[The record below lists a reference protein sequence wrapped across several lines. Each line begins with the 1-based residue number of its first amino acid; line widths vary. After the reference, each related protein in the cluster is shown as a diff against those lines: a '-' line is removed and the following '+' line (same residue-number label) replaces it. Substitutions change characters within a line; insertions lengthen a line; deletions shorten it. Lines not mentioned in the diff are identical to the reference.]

1 MRKGFFK
8 VQVDKNEPVLSY
20 AKGSK
25 EREEVLSKYKEM
37 YNSQVEVPLYIGA
50 EEIKTGD
57 TGTMHPPH
65 EHKHTL
71 GVYHKATKE
80 HIQKAIDSALEARVE
95 WAQMPWEQRAGI
107 FLRAAELI
115 AGPYRAKINAAT
127 MRSEEHTSELQSRS

>member
-1 MRKGFFK
+1 MGKGFFK
-8 VQVDKNEPVLSY
+8 VPVAKNEPVLSY

-80 HIQKAIDSALEARVE
+80 HIQKATNIPQEARE
-95 WAQMPWEQRAGI
+95 KWTKKPRKKRQGI
-107 FLRAAELI
+107 LLR
-115 AGPYRAKINAAT
+115 
-127 MRSEEHTSELQSRS
+127 Q